1 MDTTPP
7 PADRPRVPPGIG
19 RCSFEAPAGVFCIIV
34 KSGHE
39 LIHMRR
45 RMSWQRHSGNDWNI
59 LSPCTLHDV
68 LGPAA
73 GSADPLSALMDV
85 VRKIILSATSHTI
98 LIPKLGILIL
108 EGMGPPLL
116 LSLSFLSFLGV
127 PWYFTTFCE
136 FRQHCLW
143 LLQRFWASVSPSG
156 ERGVGGSMPSSIC
169 HP

>member
-45 RMSWQRHSGNDWNI
+45 RMSGQRHSGNNWNI

-85 VRKIILSATSHTI
+85 VRKIILSATLQTI
-98 LIPKLGILIL
+98 LIPKLG
-108 EGMGPPLL
+108 
-116 LSLSFLSFLGV
+116 F
-127 PWYFTTFCE
+127 
-136 FRQHCLW
+136 
-143 LLQRFWASVSPSG
+143 
-156 ERGVGGSMPSSIC
+156 
-169 HP
+169 